1 MLADPLSSHV
11 THLLGAC
18 ARPFSADREYLHA
31 THQSFTRPPMAIIAQ
46 CVVVLFA
53 CTWGIVI
60 ATPGLKPI
68 RVISGQGDIR
78 CALSQ
83 QQALMLVYGS
93 FRARRAK

>member
-78 CALSQ
+78 NFDFFMARP
-83 QQALMLVYGS
+83 AFATFDHRA
-93 FRARRAK
+93 FR